1 MDRRGLVERVVDELK
16 GLVTAGTWVVGERIP
31 AEGQLAAQLGVGRST
46 VREAVRALA
55 HVGILEVR
63 QGDGTRVR
71 ANDELTVLLNR
82 RMGGVE
88 QGHILEVRAALEA
101 EAARLAAER
110 RTASDVEALGRALV
124 ARERAW
130 ATGELGPWVDADLD
144 LHVGVVDAAHNPF
157 LSRVYRGF
165 LDELRASIEASVADG
180 LTGTTHIDHSALVA
194 AIRAGD
200 SAAAVECVRAVIHEV
215 HAATDPTT
223 AAV

>member
-16 GLVTAGTWVVGERIP
+16 SLVGAGTWVVGERIP
-31 AEGQLAAQLGVGRST
+31 TEAQLAAQLGVGRST

-71 ANDELTVLLNR
+71 ASDELTVVMNR
-82 RMGGVE
+82 RMGGVDH
-88 QGHILEVRAALEA
+88 GHILEVRAALEA

-110 RTASDVEALGRALV
+110 RTAADVGLLV
-124 ARERAW
+124 QGLTAREQAW
-130 ATGELGPWVDADLD
+130 AAGELEPWVQADLE

-165 LDELRASIEASVADG
+165 VDELRASITASVAPG
-180 LTGTTHIDHSALVA
+180 LTGATHIDHAALVE
-194 AIRAGD
+194 AIRDGD
-200 SAAAVECVRAVIHEV
+200 ADAAVRCVCAVIHEV
-215 HAATDPTT
+215 QAATDSAT
-223 AAV
+223 AAG